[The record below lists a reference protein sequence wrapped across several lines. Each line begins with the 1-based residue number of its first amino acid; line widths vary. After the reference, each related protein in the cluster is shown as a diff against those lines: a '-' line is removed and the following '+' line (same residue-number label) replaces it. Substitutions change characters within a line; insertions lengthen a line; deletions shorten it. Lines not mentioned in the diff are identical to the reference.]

1 MASKKPTQTEQSTVK
16 VRIIDFEMSGS
27 DQSLQESLQTIA
39 AAFSR
44 TGQTVQISRR
54 LPSSGSS
61 ALDNSVGAESADESQ
76 LNADDGVIENEKPAP
91 TPAKRSSSG
100 SRKPPA
106 LKIVHDVSFTS
117 SSPTLKEFYEDKN
130 PGSVVLLNYLVVAY
144 WYKHHGGIEEL
155 TADHFH
161 TAFRHVGFPTPKDAR
176 QPMRDLKNSRNGKMM
191 GGTAPHTA
199 IISHLGENAVDALNK
214 GGQ

>member
-44 TGQTVQISRR
+44 GGQTVQVSRR
-54 LPSSGSS
+54 ISTQNNNGLNN
-61 ALDNSVGAESADESQ
+61 AATAESIDSVSDEQ
-76 LNADDGVIENEKPAP
+76 DETVIEEPKIIASPAR
-91 TPAKRSSSG
+91 KSSSG
-100 SRKPPA
+100 SRKPPVV
-106 LKIVHDVSFTS
+106 KVVHNVSFTDA
-117 SSPTLKEFYEDKN
+117 SPTLKEFYESKN
-130 PGSVVLLNYLVVAY
+130 PGKIVLSNYLVIAY
-144 WYKHHGGIEEL
+144 WYKHYCGIEEL

-176 QPMRDLKNSRNGKMM
+176 QPMRDLKNSRDGRMM
-191 GGTAPHTA
+191 SGPAPHTA
-199 IISHLGENAVDALNK
+199 IISHLGENTVDAMNK
-214 GGQ
+214 AD

>member
-44 TGQTVQISRR
+44 GGQTVQVSRR
-54 LPSSGSS
+54 LTTQNNSGLGSS
-61 ALDNSVGAESADESQ
+61 VVAEGVEDAVEEQDETI
-76 LNADDGVIENEKPAP
+76 IEEAKTT
-91 TPAKRSSSG
+91 TPQRKSSSG
-100 SRKPPA
+100 SRKPPVV
-106 LKIVHDVSFTS
+106 KIVHDVSFTDA
-117 SSPTLKEFYEDKN
+117 SPTLKEFYESKN
-130 PGSVVLLNYLVVAY
+130 PGKVVLLNYLVVAY
-144 WYKHHGGIEEL
+144 WYKHYGGIEEL

-176 QPMRDLKNSRNGKMM
+176 QPMRDLKNSRNGRMM
-191 GGTAPHTA
+191 SGSAPHTA
-199 IISHLGENAVDALNK
+199 IISHLGENTVDALNK
-214 GGQ
+214 GD